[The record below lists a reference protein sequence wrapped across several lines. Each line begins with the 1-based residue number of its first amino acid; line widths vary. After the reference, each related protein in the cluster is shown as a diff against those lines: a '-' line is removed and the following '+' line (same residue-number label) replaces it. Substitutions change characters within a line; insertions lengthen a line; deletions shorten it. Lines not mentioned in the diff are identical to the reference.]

1 VNRRRVAAA
10 MLVLVAAAGLVGD
23 AVVTQ
28 TAARAAAARDGAY
41 RTVVGQALSAP
52 SRPYVICAA
61 DSRC

>member
-1 VNRRRVAAA
+1 MSRRLVAAA

-23 AVVTQ
+23 AVVENP
-28 TAARAAAARDGAY
+28 AGRAAADGPGAY
-41 RTVVGQALSAP
+41 RSAVGWQLSAP